1 MLPVLNL
8 LLLFL
13 RLHEA
18 LQALESFL
26 EYVLLSHAFYTD
38 TEMIPIVALLLYLL
52 LLFPHLL
59 LNRFVNL
66 FANHVFNHVP
76 PVFCV

>member
-1 MLPVLNL
+1 MFPVLNL

-18 LQALESFL
+18 LQALESLL
-26 EYVLLSHAFYTD
+26 EDVLLSYAFYTD

-66 FANHVFNHVP
+66 FTNHVFNHVP